1 MHYGS
6 AILRFLL
13 ALAAAWSVRPLP
25 GQTTATATPASLTF
39 TYQPG
44 QAQLPAAQSL
54 NVKASGGTPNFT
66 VSITGVNAQWLT
78 ATPSRGRLNATLTV
92 RANPTSMSVGTYSA
106 TINVAVTGVA
116 QPLTVPVT
124 LTVSTPLPTLS
135 LSGSTLAFTAP
146 PSQPVVQTVRLTTS
160 GAPLS
165 YTATVAGGPWLT
177 VTPASGV
184 ILPGAP
190 ATLSFAV
197 DASALTPQA
206 TPYAARV
213 TVAAPNASQGSKQQV
228 ITVSLIVNSVQPT
241 LSSIWPTGVSVNAA
255 ATTVT
260 IRGAGFYGGSA
271 AKVQGVS
278 TALQTTVLGS
288 DALLAVIPATL
299 LNTPG
304 TLNLLVT
311 NPAPGGDSGT
321 IAFTVGATP
330 TIQAITNGA
339 SLQTGSIAPGELVTL
354 FGSDIGPSSPVL
366 SADANNDGFL
376 DTTVN
381 NVSVTVDGIAAPL
394 LYASQNQLTVQ
405 VPYAVTAGPNKA
417 IVVDKGSGS
426 PATGTAT
433 IVAVA
438 PGLFTLDGSG
448 TGQVVAL
455 NYNATTQTYS
465 VNEVKNPAKPGDT
478 VVLYLTGEGDW
489 ATSFNPRTGWLFPS
503 SVSPLPQLSPLPSV
517 TIGSTP
523 ASVSYAGPS
532 IGSVLG
538 LLQINC
544 VIPTGLSSSNTTPI
558 QVSIGGQ
565 STQAGTTIVVK

>member
-1 MHYGS
+1 
-6 AILRFLL
+6 
-13 ALAAAWSVRPLP
+13 
-25 GQTTATATPASLTF
+25 
-39 TYQPG
+39 
-44 QAQLPAAQSL
+44 
-54 NVKASGGTPNFT
+54 
-66 VSITGVNAQWLT
+66 
-78 ATPSRGRLNATLTV
+78 
-92 RANPTSMSVGTYSA
+92 
-106 TINVAVTGVA
+106 
-116 QPLTVPVT
+116 
-124 LTVSTPLPTLS
+124 
-135 LSGSTLAFTAP
+135 
-146 PSQPVVQTVRLTTS
+146 
-160 GAPLS
+160 
-165 YTATVAGGPWLT
+165 
-177 VTPASGV
+177 V